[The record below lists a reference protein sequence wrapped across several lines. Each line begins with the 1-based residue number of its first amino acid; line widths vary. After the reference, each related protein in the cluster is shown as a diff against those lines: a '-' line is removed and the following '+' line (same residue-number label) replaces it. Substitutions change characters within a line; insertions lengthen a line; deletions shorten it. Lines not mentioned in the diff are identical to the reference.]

1 MSRRVA
7 ALSIVSVLALAL
19 GACGSDRG
27 AASTSSASG
36 FVPSGTP
43 VELPVS
49 DWSPDQMRYAAYIEG
64 TLIADGDCIRL
75 KEKSDGAIT
84 TLIWPKGSTARHV
97 GDVIT
102 VYDAAG
108 RAVAASGDPIFYD
121 GGYGEPPYPNACT
134 KGSRSTFLVQD
145 DL

>member
-1 MSRRVA
+1 MSRRLVA
-7 ALSIVSVLALAL
+7 VSIVSVLALGL

-27 AASTSSASG
+27 TASTSSASG
-36 FVPSGTP
+36 VVPSGTP

-49 DWSPDQMRYAAYIEG
+49 DWTPDQMRYAAYIEG

-75 KEKSDGAIT
+75 KEKSDGTIT
-84 TLIWPKGSTARHV
+84 TLIWPKGSTARRV

-108 RAVAASGDPIFYD
+108 RAVAVSGDAVLYD